1 MSDQQK
7 PVFTTVH
14 EQKRTYHYSDGTTDT
29 IDGVV
34 SINVSKS
41 GTHRI
46 NTVDGKKHIV
56 PPGWRRISFEAA
68 DWTF

>member
-1 MSDQQK
+1 MK
-7 PVFTTVH
+7 PEFITVN
-14 EQKRTYHYSDGTTDT
+14 EQNRTYHFTNGLITLKD
-29 IDGVV
+29 VE

-46 NTVDGKKHIV
+46 NTKDGKKHII
-56 PPGWRRISFEAA
+56 PTGWLHVEFDAA

>member
-1 MSDQQK
+1 MSSKIEFTEVYQQDRIYK
-7 PVFTTVH
+7 FPNMNLEIKDV
-14 EQKRTYHYSDGTTDT
+14 
-29 IDGVV
+29 I

-46 NTVDGKKHIV
+46 NTKDGKKHIV
-56 PPGWRRISFEAA
+56 PKGWCGIEFEAQ